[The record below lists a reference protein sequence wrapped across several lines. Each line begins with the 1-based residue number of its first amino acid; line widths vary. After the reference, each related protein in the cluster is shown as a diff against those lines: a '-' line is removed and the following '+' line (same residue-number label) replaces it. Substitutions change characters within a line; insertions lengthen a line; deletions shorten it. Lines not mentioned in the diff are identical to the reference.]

1 MDQNQNLIP
10 TAKICTLTLKL
21 LKGQPI
27 LILFPLNFLEFL
39 KINNVSIIT
48 IITFPHLY
56 YFFYKFECLYKCL
69 NKGVIIILKA
79 ENKCYKVIDVK
90 NQ

>member
-21 LKGQPI
+21 L
-27 LILFPLNFLEFL
+27 EFL
-39 KINNVSIIT
+39 NNISFIT
-48 IITFPHLY
+48 IITFPHLN

-69 NKGVIIILKA
+69 NKGRVIIILKA